1 MVDLEVN
8 LSVIEEEDSEVA
20 ALEAIAEGLVIEVV
34 VVDSVVALVVAM
46 EVSVVDSVVK
56 AGMIIRVASGW
67 GISLIVIYFHAD
79 FETTGDVGEVLVFTK
94 VVGSAINSTT
104 GMAILLALGV
114 LVVLQEVMVDLEEGS
129 EVTLNEKVLV
139 GTTIVTPSVHGIDS
153 PVQVERYSSWHL
165 MCS

>member
-8 LSVIEEEDSEVA
+8 LSVIEEEEDSEVA

-34 VVDSVVALVVAM
+34 VDSVVALVVAM
-46 EVSVVDSVVK
+46 EVSVVDSVK
-56 AGMIIRVASGW
+56 GGMIIRVALGW
-67 GISLIVIYFHAD
+67 GISLIIMFSCAD
-79 FETTGDVGEVLVFTK
+79 FETTGDVGEVLVSTK